1 MNKEY
6 GETLHNPFM
15 KDGPRYES
23 KEAKALLS
31 DASLYIALVIVGSIV
46 VPQAINRAGSIIKK
60 EKAKNTIEDA
70 G

>member
-15 KDGPRYES
+15 KDVPSYES
-23 KEAKALLS
+23 KEAMVLLS
-31 DASLYIALVIVGSIV
+31 DASLYITLVVVGSIV
-46 VPQAINRAGSIIKK
+46 VPQAINIAGSIIKK
-60 EKAKNTIEDA
+60 EKAKSMVENA

>member
-1 MNKEY
+1 
-6 GETLHNPFM
+6 M

-23 KEAKALLS
+23 REAMALLS
-31 DASLYIALVIVGSIV
+31 DASLYIALVVVGSIV

-60 EKAKNTIEDA
+60 EKAKSMVENA